1 MNAVGFIN
9 NFILAHEALKDKSLS
24 NEKKAEIALNLSLKL
39 EEVELRNREM
49 SLNEERARQEFELR
63 ALEARNKYE
72 SANAELVKSL
82 VQAQAMIKSVW
93 DNANINKCNAL
104 VGLFNSVMNAQ
115 NTNKIPNWREMF
127 EEIKTAIY
135 AIGKDS
141 DNRGNRNDMVNQF
154 KPILNSIT
162 QGMNN
167 LKFINESLRQVAIIA
182 PKLEICENEGVIL
195 RGVTLYNSSG
205 YFLIDGR
212 RIEGDTYL
220 FKGEELGRKVVEY
233 ICTNEKGEEIKDSIT
248 LNVIPAKI
256 DLEGI

>member
-24 NEKKAEIALNLSLKL
+24 NEKRAEIALNLSLKL

-49 SLNEERARQEFELR
+49 SLNEEKARQEFELR

-115 NTNKIPNWREMF
+115 NTNKIDEWRDIFNEV
-127 EEIKTAIY
+127 KNAIY

-141 DNRGNRNDMVNQF
+141 DNKGNKNDMVDQF

-162 QGMNN
+162 QGMDNI
-167 LKFINESLRQVAIIA
+167 KFINESLRQVSIIS
-182 PKLEICENEGVIL
+182 PKLELCKGESVIL
-195 RGVTLYNSSG
+195 RGVTLYNTSG
-205 YFLIDGR
+205 YFLIEGR
-212 RIEGDTYL
+212 KIEGDTYL
-220 FKGEELGRKVVEY
+220 FKSEELGDKVVEY
-233 ICTNEKGEEIKDSIT
+233 VCTNEKGEEIKDTIT

-256 DLEGI
+256 DLDEV